1 MVPKPRKVFSAQ
13 IENIQLIRRRHV
25 IALRLYPQLPV
36 NVRFAIRP
44 TILPRGGGADGLS
57 PVLINKGT
65 GIGWSSYHLHRREDI
80 YGPDASVYRPER
92 WESGQLLHEVAQK
105 GGFLDFH
112 AGPRICLGSMN
123 NLIVSIPLGVLPS
136 LGTDML
142 LTCLL
147 LCLEDYAIM
156 EASLAVLR
164 ILQTFPNICIPPSE
178 PNGPVGSERQNL
190 TITLS
195 SADGTKVLLR

>member
-1 MVPKPRKVFSAQ
+1 MY
-13 IENIQLIRRRHV
+13 RRRV

-36 NVRFAIRP
+36 NVRFAVRP
-44 TILPRGGGADGLS
+44 TILPRGGGPDGLA

-80 YGPDASVYRPER
+80 YGQDACVYRPER
-92 WESGQLLHEVAQK
+92 WEGGQLSREVAQT

-112 AGPRICLGSMN
+112 AGPRICLGSAYF
-123 NLIVSIPLGVLPS
+123 PPS
-136 LGTDML
+136 RSLLVTSFDGFTDMTL
-142 LTCLL
+142 KYSS
-147 LCLEDYAIM
+147 EDYAIM
-156 EASLAVLR
+156 EASLAIIR
-164 ILQTFPNICIPPSE
+164 ILQTYPTLCLPPGV